1 MQCTFDLFQIAQLV
15 RNSEYD
21 PRKSPAL
28 ILKIN
33 IPKATAMIYKEG
45 GMTITGVKT
54 QEEGLKS
61 AKKIGKVL
69 KKLNYHV
76 RVKKVVVKSIM
87 ATSNCNFNVDIESVS
102 YGPQFK
108 KFVYYNPSVF
118 AGIRA
123 SVFVSGKMIFIG
135 AKEIDELEKS
145 VDFVFKIMMIHERK
159 AIQMLDVFQNNQ
171 ENEKQETNITKE
183 QRNQNL
189 KDKKKKDPFFGKKPR
204 Y

>member
-123 SVFVSGKMIFIG
+123 SVFVSGKVRASVFVSGKMIFIG

-159 AIQMLDVFQNNQ
+159 ATELYPQGLNYIWIHRGEGFHY
-171 ENEKQETNITKE
+171 
-183 QRNQNL
+183 
-189 KDKKKKDPFFGKKPR
+189 F
-204 Y
+204 